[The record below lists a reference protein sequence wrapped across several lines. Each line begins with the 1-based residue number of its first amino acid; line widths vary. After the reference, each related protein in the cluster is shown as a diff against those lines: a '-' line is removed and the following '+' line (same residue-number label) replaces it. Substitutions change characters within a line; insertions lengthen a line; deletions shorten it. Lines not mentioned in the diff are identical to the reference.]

1 MDAAPLIGTAASYGL
16 MKDIIQEGLLS
27 DLETDMWLA
36 SLAFQAKPTSDM
48 ILVVAVNTFNLDF
61 FSYPLNVCF
70 LLQPLLA
77 EETVRP
83 KALLSISAMIHSY
96 CRNSLQ
102 CESEAPIRQAVAHI
116 ENLIGISCFGDE
128 KTVLLALKALGN
140 AGIVISS
147 AETLKKCYQVS

>member
-1 MDAAPLIGTAASYGL
+1 M
-16 MKDIIQEGLLS
+16 
-27 DLETDMWLA
+27 
-36 SLAFQAKPTSDM
+36 
-48 ILVVAVNTFNLDF
+48 
-61 FSYPLNVCF
+61 
-70 LLQPLLA
+70 LA